1 MRKSLILNLLIC
13 GIIAFG
19 SVSCKD
25 DAVVNPGDIS
35 PELPEG
41 MSDIIDGYNANIS
54 AYQKLFAG
62 KQEIIDCIKEE
73 NGGYRM
79 MFSDMSSFTAYENEN
94 MDKNIP
100 IFSINGEGYWVY
112 ILNDTEYTLTDNDG
126 KPVVAVEVE
135 GRSVVTP
142 QLLLS
147 SEGKWKVSFNGV
159 QWSTLSDVVVSDIAE
174 KKASDFALYKSV
186 SYNEKTRE
194 LVLVSLY
201 GETRKEMILE
211 FGGTTLAW
219 KKFVMKSEDNLLL
232 DFSYAGYKHGEV
244 APPDGFA
251 LGYEVINIAEEMKK
265 KGESARNAF
274 VRVLQEKQMTKKD
287 GKNQNNPDARVVLYF
302 PEGDYVLHSEDDNWN
317 NTENKDNVLMSVHD
331 ATKPYDPTNVVD
343 KTVAYGLDSK
353 GNNTSDCIIITA
365 GNFVIKGDGRNRTR
379 LIMRSP
385 MLPTNPA
392 VLYSSPD
399 MLMIKHNSAFSEL
412 CAVVSDAAKGS
423 FSVDVASPGLI
434 NIGDWVCLN
443 LKNNDPELIAEE
455 LRPHAWESYM
465 NNLSESGVTVEDYHQ
480 VVAKRGNTIVFKEP
494 IMHEVKAKWNW
505 KICKFN
511 HYENVGVED
520 LTFVGNSVADFKH
533 HRSWID
539 DGAYKPVSFGRL
551 TNSWLRRV
559 DFENVSEAMSISGSA
574 NCSAYDVNITGNR
587 GHSAIR
593 SAGSSRIFI
602 GAVTDRTAGP
612 AVDDANKKI
621 DDAGQYHAC
630 GVSKPSMGAVI
641 WNVHWGTDGC
651 FEAHATQPRATLID
665 NCQGGFMQSRQGGD
679 SNQVPNHLADLTI
692 WNMNVE
698 QVGPLSNKGDA
709 PADGKFD
716 WWRYGSGS
724 SVRVANN
731 WKFLPPVVV
740 GMHGM
745 KIDFVQDEKQIKLDE
760 SNGTKVEP
768 ESLYEAQL
776 KLRLGYVPSW
786 LLELKGK

>member
-1 MRKSLILNLLIC
+1 MYIKHLQLFLLFI
-13 GIIAFG
+13 FLFF
-19 SVSCKD
+19 SCKD
-25 DAVVNPGDIS
+25 DAQLQDETFTTTPEQSEIINKRVGDY
-35 PELPEG
+35 
-41 MSDIIDGYNANIS
+41 SDNIASYRLLVDGE
-54 AYQKLFAG
+54 
-62 KQEIIDCIKEE
+62 EIIDFVKEE
-73 NGGYRM
+73 DGNYIFQLIEG
-79 MFSDMSSFTAYENEN
+79 STLNSVNNNSENN
-94 MDKNIP
+94 NVP
-100 IFSINGEGYWVY
+100 LFGINESGYW
-112 ILNDTEYTLTDNDG
+112 IYTLGRQTQNLKDFSGNDAAALSSTG
-126 KPVVAVEVE
+126 QVVVAPRV
-135 GRSVVTP
+135 S
-142 QLLLS
+142 LS
-147 SEGKWKVSFNGV
+147 SEGKWLVSFNGN
-159 QWSTLSDVVVSDIAE
+159 QWKKLSDDVYKDID
-174 KKASDFALYKSV
+174 KKTAADFALFS
-186 SYNEKTRE
+186 SSIIDETAGT
-194 LVLVSLY
+194 VSLKPRC
-201 GETRKEMILE
+201 GVAELNFELTSSN
-211 FGGTTLAW
+211 TTPAW
-219 KKFVMKSEDNLLL
+219 RKFVMKSEDNLLL

-274 VRVLQEKQMTKKD
+274 VRVLQEKQMTRKD

-317 NTENKDNVLMSVHD
+317 NTENKDNVLMSGHD

-379 LIMRSP
+379 LIMCSP

-465 NNLSESGVTVEDYHQ
+465 KNLSESGVTVEDYHQ

-539 DGAYKPVSFGRL
+539 DGAYKPISFGRL

-641 WNVHWGTDGC
+641 WNVHWGTDAC

-698 QVGPLSNKGDA
+698 RTGPLSNKGDA

-716 WWRYGSGS
+716 WWRYGSDS
-724 SVRVANN
+724 SERVANN
-731 WKFLPPVVV
+731 WKFLPPVVL
-740 GMHGM
+740 GMHGV

>member
-1 MRKSLILNLLIC
+1 MKLKPYFIISLLFVTS
-13 GIIAFG
+13 A
-19 SVSCKD
+19 SYSCKD
-25 DAVVNPGDIS
+25 EVVVADDGFTATPEQSETIRQLTERYSQNIASYRLVADGQTVVDYLEEGQGEYKLLFENNTTLDAVPNEKPAEDI
-35 PELPEG
+35 PLFG
-41 MSDIIDGYNANIS
+41 IS
-54 AYQKLFAG
+54 
-62 KQEIIDCIKEE
+62 E
-73 NGGYRM
+73 NG
-79 MFSDMSSFTAYENEN
+79 
-94 MDKNIP
+94 
-100 IFSINGEGYWVY
+100 YWLY
-112 ILNDTEYTLTDNDG
+112 SLDGQIHDLTDLSGNN
-126 KPVVAVEVE
+126 AAA
-135 GRSVVTP
+135 
-142 QLLLS
+142 LS
-147 SEGKWKVSFNGV
+147 STGKSVFVPQISFSEDGRWMVSFNGV
-159 QWSTLSDVVVSDIAE
+159 QWKRLSDNVYKDID
-174 KKASDFALYKSV
+174 KKTSKDFSLFSSVAVEDASTIITLTPHVGGIVLKP
-186 SYNEKTRE
+186 E
-194 LVLVSLY
+194 L
-201 GETRKEMILE
+201 TAM
-211 FGGTTLAW
+211 GTTSVW

-274 VRVLQEKQMTKKD
+274 VRVLQENRMTRKD

-317 NTENKDNVLMSVHD
+317 NTENKDNVLMSEHD

-520 LTFVGNSVADFKH
+520 LTFVGNSVVDFKH

-539 DGAYKPVSFGRL
+539 DGAYKPISFGRL

-559 DFENVSEAMSISGSA
+559 DFENVSEAMSISGSV

-679 SNQVPNHLADLTI
+679 SNQVPDHLGDLTI
-692 WNMNVE
+692 WNLNVE